1 MKRTKKL
8 KALEVIII
16 LTALAMCVH
25 YLIVHIISLNAKT
38 SLSSAPIWAPPL
50 LVVLPYAGVLLLLIT
65 LRIIIAVKSK
75 NRN

>member
-25 YLIVHIISLNAKT
+25 YLIVLIISLNAQT

-50 LVVLPYAGVLLLLIT
+50 LIVLPYAGVLLLLIA
-65 LRIIIAVKSK
+65 LRIIMAVKNK
-75 NRN
+75 NRS